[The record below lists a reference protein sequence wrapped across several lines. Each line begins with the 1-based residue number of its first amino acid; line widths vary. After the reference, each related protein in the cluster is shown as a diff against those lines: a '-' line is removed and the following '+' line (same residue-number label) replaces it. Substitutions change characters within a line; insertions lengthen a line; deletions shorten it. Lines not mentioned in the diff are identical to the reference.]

1 MDIHFLTY
9 KFNSFFLPLLFQ
21 DSNERNKHFNQFNIN
36 DIYDLIYLSSGI
48 YTSFIR
54 NNSLKILNKYI
65 IYIKQFQ
72 VNHISVHFVEYIYYF
87 LINYDFVNIKNHN
100 QILEE
105 INHKIY
111 VYHNFENFK
120 NYINNDAEVSNV
132 LNNLCK

>member
-1 MDIHFLTY
+1 MDIDFLTY

-21 DSNERNKHFNQFNIN
+21 DSNERNKYFNQLNIN
-36 DIYDLIYLSSGI
+36 DIYDLIYLSAGI
-48 YTSFIR
+48 CPLFIR

-65 IYIKQFQ
+65 IYIKQIQ
-72 VNHISVHFVEYIYYF
+72 INYISIHFVEHMYNF
-87 LINYDFVNIKNHN
+87 LTNYDFKNKNHN

-111 VYHNFENFK
+111 VYHNLENFT
-120 NYINNDAEVSNV
+120 NYINNDDEIKKI